1 MRQRPAHHFCKNTIL
16 LCALLSLIHGIG
28 PAQPSDASGP
38 PWLRD
43 AVRSDDFREGDT
55 TFTLMRPLAEAVST
69 SSPLAAA
76 PVQRQPSGAL
86 SGKVVFAMGGHGW
99 TYHYD
104 TGQWYTQ
111 RGVTHRV
118 VEDLANADQLAL
130 FTRLL
135 WQAGAT
141 VVPMRPV
148 GRQPVERVIDNND
161 QHATFFGEWAPGMS
175 DLAYQQR
182 FHHIPYRV
190 SRAGLEETALAR
202 FRPILPRAGDYPV
215 YAWARDGADRVN
227 QLYRVVHAGG
237 VTEVRVDHR
246 RVGKGWI
253 LLGTFPFTPG
263 NDGYVEISNRVVD
276 PYEADGRSV
285 VVADAIRFGNGMGDV
300 NRGGG
305 ISGYPR
311 EDEASIYWFE
321 RGLPAGADRRLYT
334 GPGED
339 GAATVGAP
347 PRVAA
352 YMNRESQGR
361 FFDRV
366 LISFH
371 SNALRGASRGVVALF
386 NQSPSQ
392 RPTYQEELAIEMGVR
407 LEDELVSAPS
417 VREPVFARRSRI
429 TYSGINF
436 GELRRDYL
444 QNEMC
449 ATIVEVAFHDN
460 AEDAVFLRD
469 PWTRLDMARATLRGL
484 LNWLNGTDPSSP
496 PARLLPAPPRLASV
510 TSAPDYAVRVRWEP
524 GDGGRFTGDPA
535 DGFNVRVFGADGLL
549 SRTLTV
555 DDSVRTLDVTGLST
569 GTTAL
574 LNVVAFNA
582 GGESLP
588 SRTMPIFL
596 GNSGRESVLLV
607 DGFTTIDETLNT
619 VQRSDGGLGSAR
631 GPAGEYVRVY
641 PVSIQSAEHLLAA
654 ADALSSAGIPFSACD
669 APAFEEGDVKLPS
682 RGALFWLAG
691 RQSPEAG
698 GITTASRER
707 LRTYARG
714 GGAIWINA
722 AHLAGSLDA
731 PDTAPRGRST
741 RSSRAFLREVAHAEF
756 VTTVPT
762 SGPFTPEDKLR
773 MPSPYY
779 DLRHVDSVRPAG
791 NRLVA
796 VPEDA
801 LTPYPGYVLV
811 GPKQSRAARDRKVVF
826 STIPLEAS
834 PSRDEAHALVD
845 RVLGL
850 LDVRREEEASAR

>member
-1 MRQRPAHHFCKNTIL
+1 MPALRFRHAAVL
-16 LCALLSLIHGIG
+16 ACALLSAICGVAL
-28 PAQPSDASGP
+28 AQPSDASGP
-38 PWLRD
+38 AWLRE
-43 AVRSDDFREGDT
+43 AVRSDDFRESAT
-55 TFTLMRPLAEAVST
+55 TFTLMRPLAEAAST
-69 SSPLAAA
+69 SSPLASA

-104 TGQWYTQ
+104 TGLWFTQ
-111 RGVTHRV
+111 RGVTHRI

-130 FTRLL
+130 FVRLL
-135 WQAGAT
+135 WQSGAT

-148 GRQPVERVIDNND
+148 GRQPVERVVDNND
-161 QHATFFGEWAPGMS
+161 RHAAFFGEWAPGAS
-175 DLAYQQR
+175 ELAHHQR
-182 FHHIPYRV
+182 FHHTPYLV
-190 SRAGLEETALAR
+190 ARAALRETAVAR

-237 VTEVRVDHR
+237 VTEARVDHR
-246 RVGKGWI
+246 RVGKGWV

-263 NDGYVEISNRVVD
+263 DDGYVEVSNHVLD
-276 PYEADGRSV
+276 PYEADGSSV

-321 RGLPAGADRRLYT
+321 RALPALADRRLYT
-334 GPGED
+334 VPGD
-339 GAATVGAP
+339 DAAATVGAP

-386 NQSPSQ
+386 NQNPSQ
-392 RPTYQEELAIEMGVR
+392 RPTYQEELAVEMGTR

-417 VREPVFARRSRI
+417 IREPVFARRSRI

-469 PWTRLDMARATLRGL
+469 PNSRLDMARATVRGL
-484 LNWLNGTDPSSP
+484 LNWLNAMDPSSP
-496 PARLLPAPPRLASV
+496 PARLMPAPPRLASV
-510 TSAPDYAVRVRWEP
+510 GSGPDGSIRVRWEP
-524 GDGGRFTGDPA
+524 ADGGRFAGDPP
-535 DGFNVRVFGADGLL
+535 DGFHVRVLGSDGLL

-555 DDSVRTLDVTGLST
+555 DESARTADVSGIST

-574 LNVVAFNA
+574 VNVVAFNA

-588 SRTMPIFL
+588 SRTMPVRI
-596 GNSGRESVLLV
+596 GDGRGGVLLV
-607 DGFTTIDETLNT
+607 DGLTTVDETLNT
-619 VQRSDGGLGSAR
+619 VQRADGGLGSAW
-631 GPAGEYVRVY
+631 GPAGEFVRVF
-641 PVSIQSAEHLLAA
+641 PVSIASAEHLLAA
-654 ADALSSAGIPFSACD
+654 ADALSSAGLSFGACD
-669 APAFEEGDVKLPS
+669 APAFETGDAAPS
-682 RGALFWLAG
+682 RRGTVFWLAG
-691 RQSPEAG
+691 CQSPAEG

-707 LRTYARG
+707 LRTHVRN
-714 GGAIWINA
+714 GGALWINGAHIAGALGASDA
-722 AHLAGSLDA
+722 AAV
-731 PDTAPRGRST
+731 GRPT
-741 RSSRAFLREVAHAEF
+741 RSSRAFLREVARAEF
-756 VTTVPT
+756 VTTVPAA
-762 SGPFTPEDKLR
+762 GPFSPGGRLR
-773 MPSPYY
+773 PPSPYY
-779 DLRHVDSVRPAG
+779 SLRHIDSVRPVGSSA
-791 NRLVA
+791 A
-796 VPEDA
+796 SDPSDA
-801 LTPYPGYVLV
+801 LDPHPGSALV
-811 GPKQSRAARDRKVVF
+811 GPKPSAGRTGGRVVF
-826 STIPLEAS
+826 STIPVETM
-834 PSRDEAHALVD
+834 PSREETYALVG

-850 LDVRREEEASAR
+850 LGVRIGNDNAP